1 MKFYIPSDM
10 LERLEEEEFTWLSEA
25 NLNLERKCIS
35 RKEFARGWI
44 IEADEGF
51 DTFFTIKTGLQLPVI
66 TDQEYNQ
73 FKLDDVA
80 FLGKE
85 RTRKVHAAWVKFRE
99 ALDAE
104 RMARYR

>member
-1 MKFYIPSDM
+1 M
-10 LERLEEEEFTWLSEA
+10 LERLEDEEFVWLSQA
-25 NLNLERKCIS
+25 NLNLDRKSITK
-35 RKEFARGWI
+35 KEFARGWI

-85 RTRKVHAAWVKFRE
+85 RTRKVNIAWTKFRE